1 MNHCQLQNCPL
12 RGGEACNAFGIMRR
26 WLKFPL
32 RCASGS
38 TMMEHGLHLALIT
51 AGMIAAML
59 FVLGLIWV
67 ATK

>member
-1 MNHCQLQNCPL
+1 
-12 RGGEACNAFGIMRR
+12 
-26 WLKFPL
+26 
-32 RCASGS
+32 
-38 TMMEHGLHLALIT
+38 MMEHGLHLALIT